1 LCASERI
8 PYVRLLLAL
17 CAITECHHHHHHT
30 HSGESA
36 ASQKILIGAEGRTV
50 RQMTENA
57 IETLQELLGRP
68 VKLSISVVLEEA
80 RR

>member
-8 PYVRLLLAL
+8 PYVHLLLAL
-17 CAITECHHHHHHT
+17 CAITECHHHHT
-30 HSGESA
+30 HPGESA